1 MNNDN
6 KLINKLVSRAKLYLV
21 LIALLLIKICME
33 EKNLIIPAIILYI
46 AIVIYT
52 LWVDSKK
59 KSEIE
64 SHIEEV
70 AIGMNFAVRNYLNK
84 SPLPLIVI
92 ETDGNV
98 IFKSPRFV
106 KEFSNLAEDIDINT
120 YLESIIKEIKL
131 EIENKDK
138 KEITKQ
144 ITIENKIYKIFCEYS
159 VSRKRDKRKR
169 KEYVLTLYFIDDTK
183 YHSLLNVEKINDEY
197 IYGKNDLFALLIII
211 RQLLTQNEVKNLILE
226 IEHVLNNL
234 EYNLK
239 SISIDKVLDRM
250 GFPPNWKDIA
260 DIEIGG

>member
-1 MNNDN
+1 MSNDN
-6 KLINKLVSRAKLYLV
+6 KLISKLVSRAKLYLV
-21 LIALLLIKICME
+21 LIALLLIKICIE
-33 EKNLIIPAIILYI
+33 ENNLIIPAIVFYI

-144 ITIENKIYKIFCEYS
+144 ITIENKIYKIFCEHS
-159 VSRKRDKRKR
+159 VSTKRDKRKR
-169 KEYVLTLYFIDDTK
+169 REYVLTLYFIDDTK
-183 YHSLLNVEKINDEY
+183 YNELFDKYTGEKNCMGIAMIDNYEEITQRLLPEEKLQVIAAVEKV
-197 IYGKNDLFALLIII
+197 IYDWAASTNGVI
-211 RQLLTQNEVKNLILE
+211 VKSERDMFIYMFEHKYLNE
-226 IEHVLNNL
+226 IE
-234 EYNLK
+234 
-239 SISIDKVLDRM
+239 
-250 GFPPNWKDIA
+250 
-260 DIEIGG
+260 